1 MKADPAKT
9 EVSRREEVFMLLDM
23 IYRHLV
29 TAFLVVL
36 FSILMW
42 RQRSSRDADLRYFW
56 LTVISCLLLVLED
69 ILETYTSTEPSLRFW
84 RTLLSV
90 SGYTFRCTAA
100 VGLLFVALPREKRK
114 PVLWIPSLITLLVCS
129 TAFFTDIAFGFD
141 GDYGFYRGPLGYVA
155 FIVPY
160 FYLCMI
166 LAAAYRRFGEMN
178 GMMKYLIPGCAV
190 FCLMASIVDAL
201 HGGTRLNE
209 AIMISSLFF
218 YIILRAHDNRLD
230 PLTGLLNRQAFYDDC
245 AMYDSSIRAVASLD
259 MNGLKEMNDQLG
271 HSAGDQALVR
281 IAECMKVVG
290 NRNAMAYRIGG
301 DEFVFLF
308 FRMSEE
314 AVASLT
320 GQLRESVAKAGY
332 SISAGCAM
340 REEGKDL
347 ERTILESDSRMYA
360 DKAEYY
366 RTHGRDRRKR
376 KYGAENA
383 LR

>member
-1 MKADPAKT
+1 
-9 EVSRREEVFMLLDM
+9 MLLDM

-29 TAFLVVL
+29 SVFLVVL
-36 FSILMW
+36 FSIMMW
-42 RQRSSRDADLRYFW
+42 RQRSSRDGDLRYFW

-69 ILETYTSTEPSLRFW
+69 VLETYTSRIPDLRFW
-84 RTLLSV
+84 RTVLSV
-90 SGYTFRCTAA
+90 LGYTFRCTAA
-100 VGLLFVALPREKRK
+100 VGLLFVALPRDKRR
-114 PVLWIPSLITLLVCS
+114 PILWVPSLITLLVCS

-141 GDYGFYRGPLGYVA
+141 ESYAFYRGPMGYVV

-160 FYLCMI
+160 FYLSMI
-166 LAAAYRRFGEMN
+166 LVTAYRRFAEMN

-190 FCLMASIVDAL
+190 FCLLASIVDAL
-201 HGGTRLNE
+201 HGGTRLIE

-230 PLTGLLNRQAFYDDC
+230 PLTGLQNRQAFYDDC
-245 AMYDSSIRAVASLD
+245 AMYDTSIGAVASLD

-281 IAECMKVVG
+281 IAGCMKAAE
-290 NRNAMAYRIGG
+290 NRNATAYRIGG

-308 FRMSEE
+308 FRMTED
-314 AVASLT
+314 AVAGLT
-320 GQLRESVAKAGY
+320 GQLKESVAKAGY

-340 REEGKDL
+340 RGQGQDL
-347 ERTILESDSRMYA
+347 EELIRESDSRMYA

-366 RTHGRDRRKR
+366 RKNGINRRKNEHIYSAG
-376 KYGAENA
+376 K
-383 LR
+383 

>member
-1 MKADPAKT
+1 MKTNPAET
-9 EVSRREEVFMLLDM
+9 EASRRGRSFMLLDM
-23 IYRHLV
+23 IYRHMV
-29 TAFLVVL
+29 AAFLIIL

-42 RQRSSRDADLRYFW
+42 RQRSSRDADLRCFW

-90 SGYTFRCTAA
+90 LGYTFRCTAA

-114 PVLWIPSLITLLVCS
+114 PVLWIPSLITLLVCG

-166 LAAAYRRFGEMN
+166 LVNAYRRFAEMN

-190 FCLMASIVDAL
+190 FCLAASVVDAL

-230 PLTGLLNRQAFYDDC
+230 PLTGLQNRQAFYDDC
-245 AMYDSSIRAVASLD
+245 AMYDSAIGAVASLD
-259 MNGLKEMNDQLG
+259 MNGLKEMNDRFG

-281 IAECMKVVG
+281 IAGCMKAAE
-290 NRNAMAYRIGG
+290 NRNATAYRIGG

-308 FRMSEE
+308 FRMTED
-314 AVASLT
+314 AVAGLT
-320 GQLRESVAKAGY
+320 GQLREDIAKAGY

-340 REEGKDL
+340 RRQDQDL
-347 ERTILESDSRMYA
+347 EELIRESDSRMYA

-366 RTHGRDRRKR
+366 RKNGIQRRK
-376 KYGAENA
+376 KEHIYGAGK
-383 LR
+383 